1 MAWDRIPPP
10 AAHRSVT
17 GFAVTGFEPATSRP
31 DLVHRLSL
39 PALPARL
46 GDGGTDRR
54 IDDLLDMVGKAR
66 YFTSLDLASGY
77 HQIRIPVEDRPKTAF
92 RTPLGHY
99 QWKVLVE
106 GLTNAP
112 STFQRLMNDLF
123 EPYIGKFV
131 AVYLDDILV
140 FSSTKEEHYEHL
152 QIVLDILHRAELYCK
167 IKKCTFMAREVKFL
181 GHIVDERGLRPD
193 PDKVAVVKDW
203 PVPTCLKELRSFL
216 GLCNY
221 FRKFIRGYAHLVF
234 PITEL
239 LKTKKP
245 VKPKR

>member
-1 MAWDRIPPP
+1 
-10 AAHRSVT
+10 
-17 GFAVTGFEPATSRP
+17 
-31 DLVHRLSL
+31 L
-39 PALPARL
+39 P
-46 GDGGTDRR
+46 R

-140 FSSTKEEHYEHL
+140 FSRTQEEHYEHL
-152 QIVLDILHRAELYCK
+152 RIVLDIL
-167 IKKCTFMAREVKFL
+167 IGQSSIAR
-181 GHIVDERGLRPD
+181 
-193 PDKVAVVKDW
+193 
-203 PVPTCLKELRSFL
+203 LRS
-216 GLCNY
+216 
-221 FRKFIRGYAHLVF
+221 APSWLVKSSSWV
-234 PITEL
+234 T
-239 LKTKKP
+239 
-245 VKPKR
+245 